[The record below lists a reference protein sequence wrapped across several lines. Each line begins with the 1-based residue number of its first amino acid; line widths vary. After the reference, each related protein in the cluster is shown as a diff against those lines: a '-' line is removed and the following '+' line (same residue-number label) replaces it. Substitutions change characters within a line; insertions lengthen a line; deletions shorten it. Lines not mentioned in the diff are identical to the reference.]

1 MLDKILLIIFNLSF
15 QTLRVTPLLPDPEKG
30 VWVLHLLHT
39 SYKNKLCCEMLAE
52 SSHKNSIYR
61 SN

>member
-1 MLDKILLIIFNLSF
+1 MLDKIPLIFFNLSF
-15 QTLRVTPLLPDPEKG
+15 QTFRVTPLLPDLDK
-30 VWVLHLLHT
+30 VWVLHT